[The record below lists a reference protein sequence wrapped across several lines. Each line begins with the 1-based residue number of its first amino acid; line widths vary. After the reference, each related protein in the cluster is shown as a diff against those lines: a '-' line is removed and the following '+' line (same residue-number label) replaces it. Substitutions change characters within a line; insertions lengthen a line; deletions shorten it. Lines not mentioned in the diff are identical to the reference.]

1 MWARQC
7 SFNWDFSNDLQS
19 GETLKR
25 ICRKN
30 ANDFVSFY
38 FDHRCSLQSRPI
50 DFIAACNLAFRK
62 SAFARECFWQES
74 SLNNFLWPKLARTS
88 LRKVSTASKLKIMK
102 TNNHILDGKK
112 VAILATDGF
121 EQDELLSPLE
131 ALRDA
136 GADAKVVSPSKERK
150 IKGWK
155 FTDWGKKVK
164 VDVPLDEANAGD
176 FDALVLPGG
185 VMNPDHLRRDPQV
198 LEFVKSFFTAGKPVG
213 AICHGPWTL
222 IDAGVV
228 RGRKMTSYETIQT
241 DLKNAG
247 ANWVDEEV
255 VVDNGLVTS
264 RKPDDLPAFNA
275 KLIEE
280 IAEGIHQRQA
290 MAT

>member
-1 MWARQC
+1 
-7 SFNWDFSNDLQS
+7 
-19 GETLKR
+19 
-25 ICRKN
+25 
-30 ANDFVSFY
+30 
-38 FDHRCSLQSRPI
+38 
-50 DFIAACNLAFRK
+50 
-62 SAFARECFWQES
+62 
-74 SLNNFLWPKLARTS
+74 
-88 LRKVSTASKLKIMK
+88 MK
-102 TNNHILDGKK
+102 TNDHILAGKK
-112 VAILATDGF
+112 IASLATHGF

-131 ALRDA
+131 ALQDA
-136 GADAKVVSPSKERK
+136 GADVQVVSPSEESK

-155 FTDWGKKVK
+155 GTDWGKKVK
-164 VDVPLDEANAGD
+164 VDLPLHEANAED

-198 LEFVKSFFTAGKPVG
+198 LEFVRSFFKAGKPVG

-228 RGRKMTSYETIQT
+228 RGRRMTSYETIQT

-280 IAEGIHQRQA
+280 IAEGTHSRQNA
-290 MAT
+290 LAA